1 MMCTVEALK
10 LFLKSLPAESNFSII
25 SFGSHCELMKM
36 KGQTVFKNEPEFT
49 NEALRLV
56 DSFRAD
62 MGGTEILEPLE
73 LAKQQFKNGDNI
85 KHVRIFLL
93 TDGEV
98 QNRNE
103 VIAAAKTG
111 NDEIRIHTFGI
122 GGACD
127 KDMVEQMAKRGRG
140 SVSLIDNPEK
150 LERNVIR
157 ALRVASEP
165 SLKKCRL

>member
-25 SFGSHCELMKM
+25 SFGGQCDFMQI
-36 KGQTVFKNEPEFT
+36 KGLTIFKNEPQFT

-56 DSFRAD
+56 NLFRAD
-62 MGGTEILEPLE
+62 MGGTEILWPLQF
-73 LAKQQFKNGDNI
+73 AKWQNENRDDL

-98 QNRNE
+98 SNRND
-103 VIAAAKTG
+103 VIAASKTG

-122 GGACD
+122 GGGCD
-127 KDMVEQMAKRGRG
+127 KNMVEQIARKGRG

-150 LERNVIR
+150 LERSVIR

-165 SLKKCRL
+165 SLKNCHL